1 MHVGYNNSMKNIL
14 LILNILVSI
23 AIVALILA
31 QLELVGVGV
40 WGGVVFGGGGVLARG
55 GAICLLPR
63 GAVVESSGR

>member
-1 MHVGYNNSMKNIL
+1 MDDERV
-14 LILNILVSI
+14 
-23 AIVALILA
+23 A

-63 GAVVESSGR
+63 GAVVFDVGAGDADGAFVFGVLAVGGC